1 MTTITSPTA
10 HASRAGIAA
19 PVRVAT
25 IGAGRIGSSHTALI
39 ARHVPDA
46 VVAAVAD
53 PVDGAAERLAASV
66 GAGFATTEIDDVL
79 GSPDVD
85 AVLITAPARS
95 HSDLVCRAAAA
106 GKHVFCEKP
115 MAVTLDEADRAIA
128 AAADA
133 AVILQVGFN
142 RRFAPGFAAARR
154 AVDDGRVGTPQ
165 LLRSLTRDPGPWQAD
180 PARVPQ
186 WTIFLETL
194 IHDFDTLCFL
204 NPGARPVSV
213 HAFADALI
221 RPDAKTSGASEATGN
236 VSGASEATGKSSGHL
251 DTAIVTIAF
260 DNGAMATAETSFSA
274 LYGYDVR
281 GEVFGSAGMA
291 TAGNGR
297 TTDMTFYGAAGVE
310 IDTARRDTI
319 LLHDAYVGE
328 LSAFVDAVRTGS
340 AAAVSGADARTA
352 LQIALA
358 AIRSVGTGTTV
369 RIDEVG

>member
-1 MTTITSPTA
+1 MTTSTSPTA
-10 HASRAGIAA
+10 FASGTGATA

-25 IGAGRIGSSHTALI
+25 IGAGRIGSSHTTLI

-53 PVDGAAERLAASV
+53 PVDGSADRLAAAV
-66 GAGFATTEIDDVL
+66 GAGFATTDIDDVL
-79 GSPDVD
+79 GSADVD

-106 GKHVFCEKP
+106 GKHIFCEKP
-115 MAVTLDEADRAIA
+115 MAVTLDEADRAITA
-128 AAADA
+128 AEDA
-133 AVILQVGFN
+133 GVILQVGFN

-180 PARVPQ
+180 PTRVPQ

-221 RPDAKTSGASEATGN
+221 RPDATTSGASEATGG
-236 VSGASEATGKSSGHL
+236 VSGHL
-251 DTAIVTIAF
+251 DTAIVTIVF
-260 DNGAMATAETSFSA
+260 DNGAMATAEASFSA

-310 IDTARRDTI
+310 IETARRDTI

-340 AAAVSGADARTA
+340 AAVVSGSDARNA

-358 AIRSVGTGTTV
+358 AIRSVETGRTV
-369 RIDEVG
+369 GIDEVS